1 MASISAQT
9 LINNALVNLGIL
21 EQGGTPSVSDSNE
34 ALTRLNY
41 MLGQWHIQDKFV
53 PSIGTAAYAL
63 TASQAVYP
71 IGPAAT
77 APFNVARPTFIKS
90 ASIQVGSGPIV
101 PLRLIS
107 QEEYRGITDLT
118 ATAAYPQVLYDDRAS
133 PASNL
138 YFWPTPTGTPNVIL
152 DTWFQL
158 ATFAT
163 LSTSN
168 DLPDGYAEAIS
179 NALPVRCLSMFGI
192 AVDSQI
198 GQIVSALALQAEAS
212 IVALNTRARG
222 LAMPEAAAE
231 AAGK

>member
-1 MASISAQT
+1 MASISGQT
-9 LINNALVNLGIL
+9 LINNSLVNLGIL

-53 PSIGTAAYAL
+53 PSVGTAAYAL
-63 TASQAVYP
+63 TAAQAVYP

-77 APFNVARPTFIKS
+77 APFNVARPTFIQR
-90 ASIQVGSGPIV
+90 ASIQVGTGPIV
-101 PLRLIS
+101 PLRLIE
-107 QEEYRGITDLT
+107 QQEYRSITDLT
-118 ATAAYPQVLYDDRAS
+118 ATAAYPQILYNDRAS

-138 YFWPTPTGTPNVIL
+138 YFWPIPTGTPNVIL

-158 ATFAT
+158 ASFAT
-163 LSTSN
+163 LATSV

-179 NALPVRCLSMFGI
+179 NALAVRLMSMFGI
-192 AVDSQI
+192 AVDSQV
-198 GQIVSALALQAEAS
+198 GTLVSSLALQAEAS
-212 IVALNTRARG
+212 IVALNARARG